1 MRAPRTAHI
10 TEIER
15 FVEAHSGW
23 IAQRRA
29 ELVAARPDFSDGAV
43 VQLFGE
49 RFSVAT
55 GSRARIA
62 GGKLYLPAC
71 EREKAFISFLKRL
84 ARDHMAKLVEA
95 YAVRYGFSY
104 TALRISSARGRWGS
118 CSAAGHLSFS
128 FRIALLSEEEA
139 RYIAVHE
146 LCHTRHM
153 DHSAAFWTE
162 VRAILPDYV
171 LIRKGLRKK
180 SMIMQYL

>member
-1 MRAPRTAHI
+1 
-10 TEIER
+10 
-15 FVEAHSGW
+15 
-23 IAQRRA
+23 
-29 ELVAARPDFSDGAV
+29 
-43 VQLFGE
+43 
-49 RFSVAT
+49 
-55 GSRARIA
+55 
-62 GGKLYLPAC
+62 
-71 EREKAFISFLKRL
+71 
-84 ARDHMAKLVEA
+84 MAKLVEA

-118 CSAAGHLSFS
+118 CSAVGHLSFS